1 MEKINLPDGQ
11 VINIP
16 DNIDPEKRSQL
27 AGAIKRQY
35 DIDIDKV
42 SILDRVVDAPK
53 SVARG
58 AISTVAS
65 VPLGLASLFDIG
77 NDSEV
82 VKGLQGF
89 RDYLREDSIF
99 ASDPSLRNKY
109 TTKLA
114 EGFGSFGP
122 FLGAGLAGRALAR
135 RGVVSPAVGTFGLPA
150 ALAVPTGISE
160 QVDRLEIARDMGEE
174 ANAGQEILSELIGGA
189 IGLSE
194 IAPIAAFLKR
204 VPKSA
209 ARNPEIN
216 ARITQ
221 IAKDFTTGF
230 AFEGAQES
238 IASLTQDLVARGLY
252 SDTLPIGESFFDEL
266 TIGGIVGGTAKAVIN
281 SLGRKQGIK
290 SEYAEEKI
298 RREQE
303 NKKDLLRAKKFQQ
316 AQEQGTLTEVQDVPQ
331 VVKPELVVP
340 EATLPEPD
348 LTVVSLP
355 NNTFSIVDNNNTTQP
370 IVETFTSEADALSK
384 KEELLTDFNNQRLT
398 QELNKQLYLQGNIN
412 SATAFEI
419 GQSLLDPIATTVTPN
434 DIIAFKTKISDKAKK
449 SFLENNTKP
458 LTLEEAKN
466 NLTKKEFNDLAS
478 SLASAQ

>member
-1 MEKINLPDGQ
+1 
-11 VINIP
+11 
-16 DNIDPEKRSQL
+16 
-27 AGAIKRQY
+27 
-35 DIDIDKV
+35 
-42 SILDRVVDAPK
+42 
-53 SVARG
+53 
-58 AISTVAS
+58 
-65 VPLGLASLFDIG
+65 
-77 NDSEV
+77 
-82 VKGLQGF
+82 
-89 RDYLREDSIF
+89 
-99 ASDPSLRNKY
+99 
-109 TTKLA
+109 
-114 EGFGSFGP
+114 
-122 FLGAGLAGRALAR
+122 
-135 RGVVSPAVGTFGLPA
+135 
-150 ALAVPTGISE
+150 
-160 QVDRLEIARDMGEE
+160 
-174 ANAGQEILSELIGGA
+174 ILSELIGGA

-316 AQEQGTLTEVQDVPQ
+316 AQEQGTLTEIQDVPQ

-340 EATLPEPD
+340 EITLPEPD

-370 IVETFTSEADALSK
+370 IVETFTSEADALTK
-384 KEELLTDFNNQRLT
+384 KEELLDNYNNQQLT

-412 SATAFEI
+412 SGTAFEI

-434 DIIAFKTKISDKAKK
+434 NIIAFKTKISDKAKQK
-449 SFLENNTKP
+449 FLDNNPKP
-458 LTLEEAKN
+458 LSLEEAKN
-466 NLTKKEFNDLAS
+466 NLTKKEFNDLTSALARAQFVVNEKNGQPSVTAGKDSVNTSPKYIKELAAS
-478 SLASAQ
+478 KNISNFNFNSPAVAHALKIYTGSNDLKGMSKGQKELLVARLHALPKFNQKQEFPDFRPKEYSAKDMADFISKIDKTSFTLKDVE